1 MTATSSTLDNKE
13 TSVLN
18 ADYDSYGEYRRQ
30 SHIEEHDAALA
41 VYDFM
46 DDPDHRSKADLLSG
60 CRQNAWFSRHAET
73 GEIRIASNA
82 CHLRWC
88 PVCSESRRNYIG
100 FSVAEWLKEQ
110 KFPKLMTLT
119 LKHRDD
125 PLFKQVTDLYRYFLQ
140 LRKLK
145 DFRALITGGVWFFQI
160 KQSGKSKEWHP
171 HIHCVVTGKYM
182 PRRHLQHLWLS
193 VTGDS
198 MITDIRSVKDPEGC
212 ALEVARYAAKPG
224 PLKDLSLD
232 DAVDLVFVMHGRRI
246 CGTWGTGRDISL
258 KPPQCE
264 DKDQWSSVGSWGMVM
279 RNRKTDVTCHQIYN
293 AWSNKEPLL
302 KGINCWKHED
312 RKRGDHV
319 CIIDES
325 TVLEEI
331 YSESWVP
338 P

>member
-1 MTATSSTLDNKE
+1 MSNQSSTVHNKE
-13 TSVLN
+13 TTVLH
-18 ADYDSYGEYRRQ
+18 ADYASYGDYRRE
-30 SHIEEHDAALA
+30 SHLDEFSAAWS

-46 DDPDHRSKADLLSG
+46 DDPEKRSNADLLSG
-60 CRQNAWFSRHAET
+60 CRQNAWFSRHDET

-100 FSVAEWLKEQ
+100 FSVAEWLKVQ
-110 KFPKLMTLT
+110 KYPKLMTLT
-119 LKHRDD
+119 LKHRDQS
-125 PLFKQVTDLYRYFLQ
+125 LFCQITDLYRYFLQ
-140 LRKLK
+140 LRKLLP
-145 DFRALITGGVWFFQI
+145 FRSIVSGGVWFFQI
-160 KQSGKSKEWHP
+160 KQSEKSKEWHP
-171 HIHCVVTGKYM
+171 HIHCVVTGKYF
-182 PRRHLQHLWLS
+182 PRAYLRHLWLA

-224 PLKDLSLD
+224 PLHDLTLNH
-232 DAVDLVFVMHGRRI
+232 AVELVSVMHGRRI
-246 CGTWGTGRDISL
+246 CGTWGTGRAVSL
-258 KPPQCE
+258 CPPKCE
-264 DKDQWSSVGSWGMVM
+264 DKDKWSSVGSWGMVM

-302 KGINCWKHED
+302 KGINCWRHES
-312 RKRGDHV
+312 RKSGGHEFIVTDNV
-319 CIIDES
+319 
-325 TVLEEI
+325 TLEAI